1 MRRVARAA
9 RSGCVGQSKA
19 AVRHDGLKNLPH
31 RMAVTGAQITGEEA
45 ASVAEQLGQGGKV
58 ALSQVAHVDIV
69 AHRRAVGCRIV
80 GPMNGEIIDLAA

>member
-19 AVRHDGLKNLPH
+19 AVCHDGLKNLPH

-69 AHRRAVGCRIV
+69 AHRRAVGRRIV
-80 GPMNGEIIDLAA
+80 GPMNGEIVDLAA